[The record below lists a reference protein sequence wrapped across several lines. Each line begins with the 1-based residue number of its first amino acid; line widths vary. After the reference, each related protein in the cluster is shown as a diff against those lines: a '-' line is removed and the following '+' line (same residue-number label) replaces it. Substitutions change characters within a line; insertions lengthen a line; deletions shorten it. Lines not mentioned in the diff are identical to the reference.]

1 MAYAT
6 LCERFKGI
14 FLESLTG
21 HPTLGL
27 YPSAAKT
34 PLWGVSESRL

>member
-34 PLWGVSESRL
+34 PLWGGV